1 MASMIPFIFLA
12 LIAGSCLPTQA
23 GINSQLNL
31 WVRSPIIAATISFAV
46 GTLGLIVYGLV
57 LRIPRPVISQ
67 FAGCPWWIWSG
78 GLLGAFFVA
87 SIILLAPKLG
97 ATSMV
102 ALVIAGQMLTS
113 LFLDHFGL
121 IGYQVQSISPGRM
134 IGVACMIGGV
144 VLIRIF

>member
-102 ALVIAGQMLTS
+102 ALVIAGQMLTAR
-113 LFLDHFGL
+113 FLEPFGWS
-121 IGYQVQSISPGRM
+121 G
-134 IGVACMIGGV
+134 
-144 VLIRIF
+144 